1 MFAGLVKISLRP
13 SRRVGGSGGVRTGME
28 RRGRT
33 VQRDHA
39 ETIAL
44 RALAWLAGE
53 TDLLPAFLDQTGAAP
68 RDLAAG
74 AANPVFLAA
83 VLDFLLAEDAR
94 VRDFC
99 DASALGYSDPM
110 QARAALP
117 GGQLP
122 HWT

>member
-1 MFAGLVKISLRP
+1 
-13 SRRVGGSGGVRTGME
+13 ME